1 MKGLVGAVFRDAHAR
16 IVGSLAL
23 LDARAIAVRLAVAAK
38 AIVALCGERSI
49 AILVVAVDGHFHN
62 GALVGYGAHGAIE
75 VACGVVEGA
84 PHAGCLVER
93 PLTVVV
99 ERVCS
104 HHDVETIQRE
114 LNRRIYVDS
123 HIRHGSQEVGS
134 AADEARDKRQARRN
148 RGDAT
153 AFGEMHGLAAFLGS
167 GAPGPFWRFDFM
179 AAC

>member
-1 MKGLVGAVFRDAHAR
+1 MEGLVGAVFRDAHAR

-23 LDARAIAVRLAVAAK
+23 LGARAIAVRLAVAAK
-38 AIVALCGERSI
+38 AIVALRGERGV
-49 AILVVAVDGHFHN
+49 AILVVTVDGHLHN

-75 VACGVVEGA
+75 VACGVVEDA

-99 ERVCS
+99 ERARS

-123 HIRHGSQEVGS
+123 HIRHGSQEIDRVG
-134 AADEARDKRQARRN
+134 DEARNKRQARRN
-148 RGDAT
+148 CDDAT
-153 AFGEMHGLAAFLGS
+153 AFGEMQGLAAFLGS
-167 GAPGPFWRFDFM
+167 GAPRPF
-179 AAC
+179 